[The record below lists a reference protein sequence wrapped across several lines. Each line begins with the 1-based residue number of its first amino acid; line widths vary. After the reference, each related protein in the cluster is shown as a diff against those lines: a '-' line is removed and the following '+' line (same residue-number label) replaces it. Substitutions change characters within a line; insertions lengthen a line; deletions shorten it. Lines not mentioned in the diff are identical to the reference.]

1 LGKFAV
7 KNCKFAQRIQ
17 RIEKVRGSKLL
28 YKQTGNHFLEK
39 GYEYEEMFFCAAD
52 NSFDDSK
59 ADVF

>member
-1 LGKFAV
+1 MAV

-28 YKQTGNHFLEK
+28 YRNRPEIIFWEK
-39 GYEYEEMFFCAAD
+39 GYEYEEMFFCVAD